1 MPREERIMRIETK
14 NQSKP
19 THEQIQQRA
28 YDLWE
33 KAGHLQGRDE
43 EYWLQAEAE
52 LRAEIRTQGNGPA
65 QSRTA
70 TRQPASARTVP
81 AEGTRSTASM

>member
-1 MPREERIMRIETK
+1 MRIETK
-14 NQSKP
+14 NESKP

-70 TRQPASARTVP
+70 TRQPAPARPISAE
-81 AEGTRSTASM
+81 AARSRVSL